1 MWNGRYG
8 DSHFTRSLEPEFRVS
23 GSRMPVNLK
32 RETCDL
38 KLRSGSEQPPPF
50 FVTSGASVA
59 LMCSALVPAPASFSS
74 CKDHP

>member
-32 RETCDL
+32 
-38 KLRSGSEQPPPF
+38 LRSGSERPPPF